1 MASAPP
7 SSKYPDNSKG
17 KALPESNRKT
27 YWQNEIAR
35 AEKRYDQF
43 HQDGDRVYRRFM
55 LESVRANSSNGD
67 KYNILYSSTE
77 TIKPSLYG
85 QTPKVEAKTRQ
96 TDTEDATKVYAAAML
111 EQVGQYSLDRLDFD
125 YVMQNVVSDYVL
137 PGLGQVWV
145 RYDPEFVPAPPAEP
159 RDLMTPRPGS
169 LAPPGPTNTT
179 SAVANDTEAEEV
191 LKSQGIALDYVFYRD
206 FLTGP
211 GRHWHE
217 IPWVSRRVFYTKK
230 QAEKRFGAEK
240 ASKLLYSYNAQDKNT
255 ANGRSSNQASNNPK
269 QQAIIYEI
277 WDKVNR
283 KVIWYSEEYP
293 DDVLEEIDDPLRLE
307 GFWPCPRP
315 LRAVWATDTFVPKA
329 LYSQYMPQAAELDRL
344 TERIRYLTEAL
355 KVRGLYDGSQENLA
369 NVLDGPGNKMIPVQ
383 DWASFTGNGGITG
396 AVQWVPIEMVV
407 NVLTQLYQQREICK
421 NEIYEITG
429 FSDIVRGVS
438 KASET
443 LGAQQIKNEWAGGR
457 LRDMQREV
465 QRFIRDVIRIMVEIA
480 AEHYT
485 DENLLLYAGVTIP
498 PPTPE
503 EQQARMA
510 AMQAGQPPQPTR
522 GEQMMAVAKQVI
534 QLVRSEKLR
543 CAALGIETDSTIL
556 PDESKERADRM
567 QFLNSMGAFLQQA
580 GPMALQYPDMRGLLA
595 GIMMFTLRTFTAA
608 RPLEKEFENFQ
619 KKLLAAPPQPP
630 EGESKGG
637 DSAATAQVVAQ
648 SRAQVAQIKAASD
661 EKIAAAKLQADT
673 EAAKRK
679 EQADAA
685 QAQRDHEYRMAQLQI
700 DRERLALDKRKL
712 ALGIMGEER
721 DAERAERELDKA
733 ERKEEREAE
742 HTERKLDI
750 DEAKATEVDEPDDD
764 SE

>member
-7 SSKYPDNSKG
+7 QSKYPDNSKG
-17 KALPESNRKT
+17 KALPATNRKT
-27 YWQNEIAR
+27 YWQNEIAK
-35 AEKRYDQF
+35 AEKRYDLF
-43 HQDGDRVYRRFM
+43 HQDGDRVIRRFM
-55 LESVRANSSNGD
+55 LEANRANSNMPND
-67 KYNILYSSTE
+67 RYNILYSSTE

-85 QTPKVEAKTRQ
+85 ATPKVEAKTRQ
-96 TDTEDATKVYAAAML
+96 TDTQDGIKVYAAALL
-111 EQVGQYSLDRLDFD
+111 EQVGQYSLDMLDFD

-145 RYDPEFVPAPPAEP
+145 RYDPQFVPAPPA
-159 RDLMTPRPGS
+159 TPADTTNPTAGS
-169 LAPPGPTNTT
+169 LAPPGNTNTT
-179 SAVANDTEAEEV
+179 SKVEAEGEEI
-191 LKSQGIALDYVFYRD
+191 LKSQGTALDYVFYRD

-230 QAEKRFGAEK
+230 QAIKRFGEEK
-240 ASKLLYSYNAQDKNT
+240 ANKLQYSFNAQDRNAT
-255 ANGRSSNQASNNPK
+255 GGRTVRQVSDSPK

-277 WDKVNR
+277 WDKTNR

-293 DDVLEEIDDPLRLE
+293 EDVLEEIDDPLRLE
-307 GFWPCPRP
+307 DFWPCPRP
-315 LRAVWATDTFVPKA
+315 LRAVWATDSFIPKS

-383 DWASFTGNGGITG
+383 DWAAFTGNGGITG
-396 AVQWVPIEMVV
+396 AVQWVPIEVVV

-443 LGAQQIKNEWAGGR
+443 LGAQEIKNQWAGGR

-465 QRFIRDVIRIMVEIA
+465 QRFIRDIIRIMVEIA

-485 DENLLLYAGVTIP
+485 DDNLLLYAGVNIP

-503 EQQARMA
+503 EIQAKQAAMA
-510 AMQAGQPPQPTR
+510 AGQIPPPTA
-522 GEQMMAVAKQVI
+522 GEQMMATAKQVLA
-534 QLVRSEKLR
+534 LVRSDKLR
-543 CAALGIETDSTIL
+543 CASLGIETDSTIL

-619 KKLLAAPPQPP
+619 QKLLAAPPQPP
-630 EGESKGG
+630 EGQNGGG

-661 EKIAAAKLQADT
+661 EKIAAERLKADT
-673 EAAKRK
+673 AK
-679 EQADAA
+679 AAA
-685 QAQRDHEYRMAQLQI
+685 QMEMDKQKAQRDHEYRMAQLALE
-700 DRERLALDKRKL
+700 RERLALEKRKL
-712 ALGIMGEER
+712 ALGVMSEER
-721 DAERAERELDKA
+721 EADRAERELDKA
-733 ERKEEREAE
+733 ERKEQRDAE
-742 HTERKLDI
+742 HAERKLDI
-750 DEAKATEVDEPDDD
+750 DEAAADAVEDEDDAD
-764 SE
+764 

>member
-1 MASAPP
+1 
-7 SSKYPDNSKG
+7 
-17 KALPESNRKT
+17 
-27 YWQNEIAR
+27 
-35 AEKRYDQF
+35 
-43 HQDGDRVYRRFM
+43 
-55 LESVRANSSNGD
+55 
-67 KYNILYSSTE
+67 
-77 TIKPSLYG
+77 
-85 QTPKVEAKTRQ
+85 
-96 TDTEDATKVYAAAML
+96 
-111 EQVGQYSLDRLDFD
+111 
-125 YVMQNVVSDYVL
+125 
-137 PGLGQVWV
+137 
-145 RYDPEFVPAPPAEP
+145 
-159 RDLMTPRPGS
+159 
-169 LAPPGPTNTT
+169 
-179 SAVANDTEAEEV
+179 
-191 LKSQGIALDYVFYRD
+191 
-206 FLTGP
+206 
-211 GRHWHE
+211 
-217 IPWVSRRVFYTKK
+217 VSRRVFYTKK

-240 ASKLLYSYNAQDKNT
+240 AAKLLYSFNAQDRN
-255 ANGRSSNQASNNPK
+255 AGGGRTVRQIADSPRE
-269 QQAIIYEI
+269 QAIIYEI

-283 KVIWYSEEYP
+283 KVIWYSDDHP

-307 GFWPCPRP
+307 NFWPCPRP
-315 LRAVWATDTFVPKA
+315 LRAVWSTDSFIPKA
-329 LYSQYMPQAAELDRL
+329 LYSQYLAQAAELDRL

-383 DWASFTGNGGITG
+383 DWASFTGNGGING

-485 DENLLLYAGVTIP
+485 EENLLLYAGVNIP

-510 AMQAGQPPQPTR
+510 AMQAGQIPPPTKS
-522 GEQMMAVAKQVI
+522 EQLMAFAKQVI

-543 CAALGIETDSTIL
+543 CASVGIETDSTIL

-619 KKLLAAPPQPP
+619 QKLLAAPPQAPP
-630 EGESKGG
+630 GEGQGN

-648 SRAQVAQIKAASD
+648 SRAQVAQIKAQSD
-661 EKIAAAKLQADT
+661 EKIAAAKLNADT
-673 EAAKRK
+673 T
-679 EQADAA
+679 QAQQQMQLDREK
-685 QAQRDHEYRMAQLQI
+685 AQRDHEYRMAQLQVER
-700 DRERLALDKRKL
+700 DRLALEKQKA
-712 ALGIMGEER
+712 ALGIMAEER

-733 ERKEEREAE
+733 ERKEERDAE

-750 DEAKATEVDEPDDD
+750 DEAKATEVNEPDDD

>member
-7 SSKYPDNSKG
+7 QSKYPDNSKG
-17 KALPESNRKT
+17 KAQPPTNRKT
-27 YWQNEIAR
+27 YWQNEIAK
-35 AEKRYDQF
+35 AEKRYDLF
-43 HQDGDRVYRRFM
+43 HQDGDRVIRRFM
-55 LESVRANSSNGD
+55 LEQHRANSQSND
-67 KYNILYSSTE
+67 RYNILYSSTE

-96 TDTEDATKVYAAAML
+96 VDTDNSIKVYAASLL
-111 EQVGQYSLDRLDFD
+111 ENVGQYTMDRLDFD
-125 YVMQNVVSDYVL
+125 YIMQNVVSDYVL

-145 RYDPEFVPAPPAEP
+145 RYDPEFVPAPPAEAKEIV
-159 RDLMTPRPGS
+159 TPIRGS
-169 LAPPGPTNTT
+169 LAPPGATNTSSSVSST
-179 SAVANDTEAEEV
+179 PETEEV
-191 LKSQGIALDYVFYRD
+191 LKSQGVALDYVFYRD

-230 QAEKRFGAEK
+230 QATKRFGAEK
-240 ASKLLYSYNAQDKNT
+240 ADKLQYSFNAQDRN
-255 ANGRSSNQASNNPK
+255 ASGGRTVRQVADNPK

-277 WDKVNR
+277 WDKINR
-283 KVIWYSEEYP
+283 KVIWYSEEHP

-307 GFWPCPRP
+307 NFWPCPRP
-315 LRAVWATDTFVPKA
+315 LRAVWSTDSFVPKA
-329 LYSQYMPQAAELDRL
+329 LYSQYMAQAAELDRL

-383 DWASFTGNGGITG
+383 DWAAFTGNGGITG

-407 NVLTQLYQQREICK
+407 NVLTQLYNQREICK

-485 DENLLLYAGVTIP
+485 EENLLLYAGVDIP
-498 PPTPE
+498 PPTQE

-510 AMQAGQPPQPTR
+510 AMQEGRIPPPTKS
-522 GEQMMAVAKQVI
+522 EQLMAMAKQVI

-543 CAALGIETDSTIL
+543 CASVGIETDSTIL

-619 KKLLAAPPQPP
+619 KKLLAAPAQPP
-630 EGESKGG
+630 EGEGQG
-637 DSAATAQVVAQ
+637 ADSAATAQVVAQ
-648 SRAQVAQIKAASD
+648 SRAQVSQIKAASD

-673 EAAKRK
+673 AEAARK
-679 EQADAA
+679 AQVEAA

-700 DRERLALDKRKL
+700 ERERLALDKRKL
-712 ALGIMGEER
+712 ALGVMAEER
-721 DAERAERELDKA
+721 DAERAER
-733 ERKEEREAE
+733 KEERDAE
-742 HTERKLDI
+742 QAERKLDI
-750 DEAKATEVDEPDDD
+750 DESAVREVGSDDD
-764 SE
+764 E